1 MKNIFFYVLFLI
13 CISAFFLGVYVIFEG
28 GDAVIAGIGLLVTSI
43 FFSFILWKN
52 NFFTKSKS

>member
-13 CISAFFLGVYVIFEG
+13 CISAFFLGVYAIFDR
-28 GDAVIAGIGLLVTSI
+28 DAFIAGIGLLVTSI